1 MTSLKKNIIREIKNT
16 KSRFISIMAII
27 ALSVG
32 FFSGVK
38 AASPSMV
45 QTAENYFAAQN
56 LMDIRLVSTIGFD
69 DDDIDAI
76 SNADNVVSVMPGY
89 FSDLL
94 VNRGDTEAT
103 VRVYSV
109 PTMADGSQPI
119 NDLVVLEGR
128 LPQKS
133 GECVIENAALGSKGY
148 KIGDKIVFSDEVSG
162 TATDTYIKQQEYTI
176 VGLVQSV
183 VYLSF
188 QRENTNIGSGTIS
201 FYMMILP
208 EDFATERYTNVYVR
222 TTASQ
227 DVQNAY
233 SDEYEQMI
241 DENVKMFEKLGAE
254 RVEIFDSTILADA
267 QQELAD
273 AQQKYTDGKKEADE
287 KISNGIQEL
296 NDAQEEFNKKIFEAQ
311 QEIKEKEVLLE
322 QGKQELADAQTAYQT
337 GLDKGLQQ
345 ISDAQDQYDT
355 GKQQY
360 NQALSEYNTKI
371 TEAEALLDE
380 KQKEYDNAYNAF
392 YLVTK
397 PQAEEKLE
405 LLSTFISI
413 ANGTVDTLNSQ
424 IEEIKSDPLFS
435 SSESL
440 QKQLAELQEQLN
452 ELSIKIEGYQNQYD
466 DAVEQLNDGEKQLTD
481 AGEQL
486 KAARIEL
493 NNQKL
498 SGQAQLDAA
507 KQELDLA
514 ESQLSL
520 AKLKYE
526 TEMNK
531 GSLQLSEAQKKIEDG
546 EKQLAEGKTLL
557 EEQYTLGQEKL
568 KTAREI
574 LISSKQEAYQ
584 QLKDAEEQISDAE
597 EKIDG
602 LKDAK
607 WYVYSREDNIG
618 YTSLTEDAQRVDS
631 IAAVFPVFFLVVAV
645 LVCLTTLSRMV
656 EERRTEIGTFKALGY
671 SNTAIT
677 CKYFVYAGI
686 ASLCGSIVGLVC
698 GLATLPYIIVTTYG
712 ILYTLPSMTLSIPWD
727 SVWISTLVAL
737 LCTCG
742 VALFACAKDLKLN
755 AAALMRPKAPK
766 PGKRILLERITPL
779 WKHMNF
785 LTKVTARNLFRYKAR
800 FFMTVIGVAG
810 CTALIIA
817 GFGLKHSIS
826 IIADRQFN
834 EITNFDAV
842 FALSEPKT
850 EEDSQYLLSQ
860 FKKDTSFDVVSLNY
874 RTGVNAWNGEKSI
887 SSTMVIGSEAESF
900 EQIYHLR
907 NSVTKEYIPLSD
919 DGIIITNRMSDV
931 LNVSVGDTIDLVIED
946 EHYQAKV
953 ADITEN
959 YAGNYTYTTPTYYEK
974 MCGEKLKYNTV
985 STILTEQG
993 QNNHDAISSEWMEK
1007 DEIIT
1012 ISFISDTISS
1022 VEDML
1027 QSLNVIV
1034 LVMILCAGLLAIV
1047 VLYNLT
1053 NINIA
1058 ERVREIAT
1066 IKVLGFYNGESASF
1080 IYRENIVLTIVGAF
1094 VGIFLGA
1101 FLNGFIIDAIQMD
1114 MAVFAK
1120 EMDIWSF
1127 VFGILLTLVFSAFVN
1142 FIMYFKMKKISMV
1155 ESLKSIE

>member
-45 QTAENYFAAQN
+45 QTAEDYFVAQN
-56 LMDIRLVSTIGFD
+56 LMDIRLISTIGFD
-69 DDDIDAI
+69 DDDINAI
-76 SNADNVVSVMPGY
+76 SAADNVVSVMPGY

-94 VNRGDTEAT
+94 VNHEDTEET
-103 VRVYSV
+103 VRVYSI
-109 PTMADGSQPI
+109 PTMADGSKPI
-119 NDLVVLEGR
+119 NDLVLLQGR

-133 GECVIENAALGSKGY
+133 GECVIENAALASKNY
-148 KIGDKIVFSDEVSG
+148 KVGDKIVFADEVSG

-176 VGLVQSV
+176 VGLVQSA

-188 QRENTNIGSGTIS
+188 QRENTNVGSGTIS

-227 DVQNAY
+227 DAKNAY

-241 DENVKMFEKLGAE
+241 DENIKTFEKLGAE
-254 RVEIFDSTILADA
+254 RVEIFDKTILADA
-267 QQELAD
+267 QEQLAD
-273 AQQKYTDGKKEADE
+273 AQKKYTDGKKEADE
-287 KISNGIQEL
+287 KISDGVQKL
-296 NDAQEEFNKKIFEAQ
+296 NNAQEEFNKGIFEAQ
-311 QEIKEKEVLLE
+311 QEIEKNEALLE
-322 QGKQELADAQTAYQT
+322 QGKKELTDAQTAYQT
-337 GLDKGLQQ
+337 GLDEALQQ
-345 ISDAQDQYDT
+345 ISDAQEQYDT

-371 TEAEALLDE
+371 AEAEILLGE
-380 KQKEYDNAYNAF
+380 KQKEYDNAYNTF

-413 ANGTVDTLNSQ
+413 SNKTIDTLNSR
-424 IEEIKSDPLFS
+424 IEKIKSDPLFS
-435 SSESL
+435 SSEDL
-440 QKQLAELQEQLN
+440 QKQLAELQNQLG

-466 DAVEQLNDGEKQLTD
+466 TALQQLNDGEKQLID

-486 KAARIEL
+486 KVAQTEL
-493 NNQKL
+493 NTQKI
-498 SGQAQLDAA
+498 SGQIQLDAA
-507 KQELDLA
+507 KQELDSA

-520 AKLKYE
+520 AKLQYE

-546 EKQLAEGKTLL
+546 EKQLVEGKAQL
-557 EEQYTLGQEKL
+557 EEQYDSGQKSL
-568 KTAREI
+568 KTARET
-574 LISSKQEAYQ
+574 LTTSKQEAYQ
-584 QLKDAEEQISDAE
+584 QLKDAENQISDAE
-597 EKIDG
+597 EKLSE

-631 IAAVFPVFFLVVAV
+631 IAAVFPVFFLIVAI

-671 SNTAIT
+671 SNMAIT
-677 CKYFVYAGI
+677 CKYFIYAGI
-686 ASLCGSIVGLVC
+686 ASLCGSVVGLIC

-727 SVWISTLVAL
+727 SVWISALVAL

-755 AAALMRPKAPK
+755 AASLMRPKAPK

-785 LTKVTARNLFRYKAR
+785 STKVTARNLFRYKAR

-817 GFGLKHSIS
+817 GFGLKYSIS

-834 EITNFDAV
+834 EITDFDAV
-842 FALSEPKT
+842 FALSESKT

-874 RTGVNAWNGEKSI
+874 RTNVNVWSGEKSI
-887 SSTMVIGSEAESF
+887 ASTMVIGSDAESF
-900 EQIYHLR
+900 EKIYHLR
-907 NSVTKEYIPLSD
+907 KSTTKEHIPLSD
-919 DGIIITNRMSDV
+919 DGIIITDRMSDV
-931 LNVSVGDTIDLVIED
+931 LKVSVGDMVNLAIGD

-953 ADITEN
+953 IDITEN
-959 YAGNYTYTTPTYYEK
+959 YASNYIYTTPTYYEK
-974 MCGEKLKYNTV
+974 MCGKELKYNSV

-1027 QSLNVIV
+1027 QSLNIIV

-1066 IKVLGFYNGESASF
+1066 IKVIGFYNGEAASF
-1080 IYRENIVLTIVGAF
+1080 IYRENIVLTVVGAF
-1094 VGIFLGA
+1094 VGMFLGTL
-1101 FLNGFIIDAIQMD
+1101 LNGFIIDAIQMD

-1120 EMDIWSF
+1120 EMDIWCF
-1127 VFGILLTLVFSAFVN
+1127 IFGALLTFTFSALVN